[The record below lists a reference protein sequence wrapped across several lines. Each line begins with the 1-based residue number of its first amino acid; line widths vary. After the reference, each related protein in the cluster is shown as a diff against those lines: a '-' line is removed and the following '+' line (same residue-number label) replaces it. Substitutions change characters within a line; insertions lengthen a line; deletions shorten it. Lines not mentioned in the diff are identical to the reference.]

1 MEVIK
6 VKDYNELSEIAANIM
21 IDAVTKKPNIT
32 LGLATGGTPVG
43 LYENLVKDY
52 QNNGTSY
59 KEVTTF
65 NLDEYIGLEKTHDQS
80 YSFFMHDNLFDHI
93 DITEENV
100 HVPCG
105 TSADHIQE
113 AKNYEQLIDENPID
127 FQLIGI
133 GVNGH
138 IGFNEPG
145 THINSVTSVV
155 QLTDST
161 IEANARYFE
170 GNEQLVPTKA
180 ISMGIGTIRNAK
192 QILLIITG
200 LSKAKI
206 VKQLIED
213 PASEDVPAS
222 LLKDHPNFTIIIDE
236 EAASLLD
243 K

>member
-21 IDAVTKKPNIT
+21 IEAVTKKPNIT

-65 NLDEYIGLEKTHDQS
+65 NLDEYIGLEKTHAQS

-93 DITEENV
+93 DIIEENV
-100 HVPCG
+100 HVPSG

-113 AKNYEQLIDENPID
+113 AQNYEQLIKENPID

-145 THINSVTSVV
+145 TDINSVTSVV

-213 PASEDVPAS
+213 KASEEVPAS